1 MGSKII
7 SVFLTAM
14 MCILPCTSV
23 NIDAYAEIT
32 ANEDVTLAGYAERVW
47 EIVNEERTKEGLTP
61 MYFNPELNYVA
72 NIRAGEII
80 NNSGHTRPDG
90 TQWYTVFDE
99 NRISI
104 GSGGE
109 NILFMTNMFP
119 VADVAMSA
127 WMGSQIHHDNIMNS
141 NFTNIGVG
149 VAQEGDTYYLVQMFT
164 GEAVAWDVSDGNFIL
179 NGTGKTPDYD
189 PANRPWNDYL
199 KNITSTSVGD
209 GITEM
214 GRYVFS
220 GMENLKTVTL
230 PESVDKINMYAFNGC
245 TSLEELIFMN
255 PYCETEGS
263 YETIPSGTVIC
274 GYENST
280 AQTFAETYG
289 YNFRIL
295 EEDKNLGDINAD
307 GFIDAIDATDVLTE
321 YATLSTSGISTLT
334 TEQKISADINSDGEI
349 NAVDASY
356 ILAYYAY
363 LSTGDGV
370 KLNMSEWLKN
380 NPL

>member
-1 MGSKII
+1 MKSKII
-7 SVFLTAM
+7 TVFLTAM
-14 MCILPCTSV
+14 MCILPCTFV
-23 NIDAYAEIT
+23 NTDAYAEVT

-47 EIVNEERTKEGLTP
+47 EIVNEERTKEGLNP

-80 NNSGHTRPDG
+80 RNSGHTRPDG

-99 NRISI
+99 KRISI
-104 GSGGE
+104 SSGGE
-109 NILFMTNMFP
+109 NILSMTNMFP

-149 VAQEGDTYYLVQMFT
+149 VAQEGDSYYLVQMFT
-164 GEAVAWDVSDGNFIL
+164 GEAVAWDVSDGKLIL
-179 NGTGKTPDYD
+179 NGMGKTPSYD
-189 PANRPWNDYL
+189 PVNRPWNDYL
-199 KNITSTSVGD
+199 KNITTASVGN
-209 GITEM
+209 GITET
-214 GRYVFS
+214 GRYLFS
-220 GMENLKTVTL
+220 GMNNLQSVTL
-230 PESVDKINMYAFNGC
+230 PASVEKIDMYAFNEC
-245 TSLEELIFMN
+245 SSLSEIIFMN
-255 PYCETEGS
+255 PDCAIEGS

-274 GYENST
+274 GYENSSVQ
-280 AQTFAETYG
+280 AFAEKYG
-289 YNFRIL
+289 YNFRVI
-295 EEDKNLGDINAD
+295 EDDKNLGDVNSD
-307 GFIDAIDATDVLTE
+307 GFVDAVDATDILIE
-321 YATLSTSGISTLT
+321 YATLSTSGISTFT
-334 TEQKISADINSDGEI
+334 TEQKPSADINSDGEI